1 MERRAL
7 GAHAARCRPVRF
19 GLPPG
24 RITQKPPYAA
34 GSGAARFSGSQGTGG
49 GKRPRKPHGASAGP
63 APEGG
68 PLREPPGPP
77 PVPAGGAGNR
87 PLRPGVPS
95 TSPTTP
101 SDSISR
107 RSGACLR
114 WRRPPAAGSR
124 TSAPQAVRTST
135 VPVGTVLV
143 LTAVPRAAH
152 LERPSVPL
160 ERPVRPGAP
169 RQTGGPDRGV
179 CRLEAGA
186 AERLRHPADSEP
198 AVHRPGGR
206 RLGRASASRCPKR
219 PRTRAPAGTGP
230 AARRRPRGW
239 GWRPPGAPR
248 PVRPGT
254 PGRRAAA

>member
-1 MERRAL
+1 MRRGAAPSASASLL
-7 GAHAARCRPVRF
+7 GGLPRRHHTPPVAARQGF
-19 GLPPG
+19 PG
-24 RITQKPPYAA
+24 RRVRAA
-34 GSGAARFSGSQGTGG
+34 GSGRGSHTAHPPAP
-49 GKRPRKPHGASAGP
+49 RPRAGP
-63 APEGG
+63 CASRPA
-68 PLREPPGPP
+68 PP

-186 AERLRHPADSEP
+186 AERLRHPADPEP